1 MIMKLTVLDMM
12 KSKNILVLLLL
23 LSSFCFSQTKNEKE
37 ERILQKNFPEKTS
50 LSVSLIKLKS
60 KRILFYK
67 ETNNT
72 KISFETKFKFN
83 KHRYSIEFSENGTLE
98 DVEKTLKKKE
108 IKKLLKNDLNEIETF
123 FNKNYD
129 KWSLKKV
136 QKQYIFNAK
145 TKQHIFINNILK
157 NEEDSAF
164 NFEIIAE
171 VKEKKSYSLKEFLFD
186 NKGNHLSTKNI
197 ATSSYGHV
205 LY

>member
-1 MIMKLTVLDMM
+1 MKLTVLDMM
-12 KSKNILVLLLL
+12 KFKNIFVLLLL

-98 DVEKTLKKKE
+98 DVEKTLK
-108 IKKLLKNDLNEIETF
+108 NDLNEIETF

-186 NKGNHLSTKNI
+186 SKGNHLSTKNI

>member
-98 DVEKTLKKKE
+98 DVEKTLK
-108 IKKLLKNDLNEIETF
+108 NDLNEIETF

-186 NKGNHLSTKNI
+186 SKGNHLSTKNI